1 MEQWYHCSHCK
12 QKKPATK
19 KLQIWKL
26 PPVLIVHLKRF
37 NFVNNKWV
45 KSQKVVNFP
54 YDEFDPTPYLASVP
68 QETILR
74 HKELLEG
81 GGTYDGRN
89 HDCHDE
95 FVEFDREMSMIDEV
109 SDEVSISSITGTIG
123 HAGDGSCCSDGE
135 DEKDQQDDMNSITP
149 AIIGTQPVATVRHE
163 GTSGDDSPSK
173 AKGRLS
179 IKSKGQRKRLVS
191 SSLTKTPVIDG
202 QFTDFHKHHLKPE
215 RDAFDLKYQLY
226 AAVCH
231 SGMLNGGHYISYAA
245 NPNGSWYCYNDSSC
259 REIPS
264 RPKID
269 PSTAYLLFY
278 ERRDLDYDPYLPKVD
293 GKQIPPEH
301 LAEFEESENEL
312 KKMCTLM

>member
-1 MEQWYHCSHCK
+1 
-12 QKKPATK
+12 
-19 KLQIWKL
+19 
-26 PPVLIVHLKRF
+26 
-37 NFVNNKWV
+37 
-45 KSQKVVNFP
+45 
-54 YDEFDPTPYLASVP
+54 
-68 QETILR
+68 
-74 HKELLEG
+74 
-81 GGTYDGRN
+81 
-89 HDCHDE
+89 
-95 FVEFDREMSMIDEV
+95 MIDEV

-123 HAGDGSCCSDGE
+123 HVSDDE
-135 DEKDQQDDMNSITP
+135 DERGQQVDINSITP
-149 AIIGTQPVATVRHE
+149 AIIGTQPVVTVRQD
-163 GTSGDDSPSK
+163 DDSPSK

-215 RDAFDLKYQLY
+215 RDPFDLKYQLY

-259 REIPS
+259 REIPT

-293 GKQIPPEH
+293 GRQIPPEH

>member
-1 MEQWYHCSHCK
+1 M
-12 QKKPATK
+12 
-19 KLQIWKL
+19 
-26 PPVLIVHLKRF
+26 
-37 NFVNNKWV
+37 NNKWV

-95 FVEFDREMSMIDEV
+95 IVEFDREMSMIDEV
-109 SDEVSISSITGTIG
+109 SDEVSISSITGTFG
-123 HAGDGSCCSDGE
+123 HVSDDE
-135 DEKDQQDDMNSITP
+135 DERGQQVDINSITP
-149 AIIGTQPVATVRHE
+149 AIIGTQPVVTVRQD
-163 GTSGDDSPSK
+163 DDSPSK

-215 RDAFDLKYQLY
+215 RDPFDLKYQLY
-226 AAVCH
+226 AAVV
-231 SGMLNGGHYISYAA
+231 SFTVA
-245 NPNGSWYCYNDSSC
+245 SS
-259 REIPS
+259 
-264 RPKID
+264 
-269 PSTAYLLFY
+269 
-278 ERRDLDYDPYLPKVD
+278 
-293 GKQIPPEH
+293 
-301 LAEFEESENEL
+301 
-312 KKMCTLM
+312 